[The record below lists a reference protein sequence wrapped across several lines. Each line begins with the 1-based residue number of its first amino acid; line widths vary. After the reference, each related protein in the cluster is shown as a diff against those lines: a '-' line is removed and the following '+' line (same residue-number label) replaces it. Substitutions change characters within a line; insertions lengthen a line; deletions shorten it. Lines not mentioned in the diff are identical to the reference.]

1 MSAVK
6 RIHYALNS
14 HEQLILLKQP
24 NPRVPTGIRNL
35 SIINLMLK
43 AGLRVSEIINLNN
56 EDIDWEK
63 GSIHI
68 GKSGAARERTL
79 LLEEPELS
87 CLEKWSSLKPNSSSY
102 VFTTLNGS
110 QLKDRYIREMVKR
123 LARKAGIQK
132 DVYPHLL
139 RYTFGIEFLR
149 TTRDINLLQLAL
161 GHSDPAATQAY
172 AKHMFSGQNEIFNSE
187 VKNRCS
193 GMPAVNI
200 QQSISVSDSIIK
212 HDGRN
217 KEQYSDYETIAR
229 NKQEPGKYYLH
240 TGAVVKEKATTD
252 TKRYAVKMTSN
263 EDELE
268 TLLKPEISFDS
279 SGQEIESL
287 SIKIPAIKCSNC
299 SYILRHKAN
308 CPKCGIK
315 FKDIIEHWRRNI

>member
-6 RIHYALNS
+6 RVHCALNS
-14 HEQLILLKQP
+14 HEQLVLLKQP

-43 AGLRVSEIINLNN
+43 AGLRVSEIINLKN

-68 GKSGAARERTL
+68 EKSGAARERKL

-87 CLEKWSSLKPNSSSY
+87 YLERWSSLKPSDSSY
-102 VFTTLNGS
+102 VFTTLDGS

-139 RYTFGIEFLR
+139 RYTFAIEFLR

-161 GHSDPAATQAY
+161 GHSHFAATQAY
-172 AKHMFSGQNEIFNSE
+172 VKHMFGDESENFNYEI
-187 VKNRCS
+187 KNRCS
-193 GMPAVNI
+193 GMPAANI
-200 QQSISVSDSIIK
+200 QQSISVSDRIIK
-212 HDGRN
+212 NHSN
-217 KEQYSDYETIAR
+217 NEEQYSNYESIAR
-229 NKQEPGKYYLH
+229 KELEDGKKYLQ
-240 TGAVVKEKATTD
+240 TEAYVKEEAVAD
-252 TKRYAVKMTSN
+252 TKKNAVKMTSN
-263 EDELE
+263 EEE
-268 TLLKPEISFDS
+268 IKIPLKTEISLDS
-279 SGQEIESL
+279 SEQDIESL

-299 SYILRHKAN
+299 SYILRYKTN

-315 FKDIIEHWRRNI
+315 FKDIIEHWKRNI